1 MGALRSWLT
10 VFAATLVAASSFACG
25 AAPSAPASKPRSSDR
40 TASAGKDCSRTCD
53 PHGSGNA
60 YMDAA
65 YARTYEPCLQEAV
78 RQGTTV
84 QALGCSAK
92 ATETCLALCKADP

>member
-1 MGALRSWLT
+1 
-10 VFAATLVAASSFACG
+10 
-25 AAPSAPASKPRSSDR
+25 
-40 TASAGKDCSRTCD
+40 
-53 PHGSGNA
+53 
-60 YMDAA
+60 MDAA